1 MRRPLGLSKLLLL
14 FATLLGVAVVGSAY
28 PLPGTTPLPT
38 GTSGLFVS
46 LVPPGTPEGVLLD
59 SSADPFSFVTGS
71 GTFKGTIFSAVF
83 RESSG
88 TLDFYYQIEN
98 TSTATGINDPSTV
111 SRLTVISFAGFLTD
125 VGFRTD
131 GSTLP
136 GGIFADGTKPPD
148 LSDRSSGAGTLVG
161 FNWGTSFNSDKIFTG
176 ERSNVVVVSTNAT
189 QFNHLGAESVIDV
202 ASQTVSGRLQPT
214 AAVPEPVTMM
224 MLGGGLFGLGVLR
237 FRKRA

>member
-1 MRRPLGLSKLLLL
+1 M
-14 FATLLGVAVVGSAY
+14 
-28 PLPGTTPLPT
+28 
-38 GTSGLFVS
+38 
-46 LVPPGTPEGVLLD
+46 
-59 SSADPFSFVTGS
+59 
-71 GTFKGTIFSAVF
+71 I
-83 RESSG
+83 
-88 TLDFYYQIEN
+88 
-98 TSTATGINDPSTV
+98 PSTV

-148 LSDRSSGAGTLVG
+148 LLDCRSSGAGTLVG
-161 FNWGTSFNSDKIFTG
+161 FHWGTSFNSDKIFTG

-202 ASQTVSGRLQPT
+202 ASQTISGRLQPT

-224 MLGGGLFGLGVLR
+224 MLGGGLLDWACSGSASAPKKHQRLTQVSSSVFLQEDG
-237 FRKRA
+237 A